1 MTINTGVSVT
11 STSNFPI
18 IVTGGGSLGTL
29 TNNGSVS
36 GYGTFYTYGGANI
49 TAITNNGTM
58 TGSQFEIYNYSGPIG
73 TFTNNGTLNGGYENI
88 YFYDSVG
95 TFVNNGTIS
104 GASQYGIFNY
114 GTIGSFTNSLTINS
128 GAHAIDNLGTISSF
142 ANTGAITGTSDA
154 INNSGT
160 ISNIS
165 NSGASAI
172 ITGGIVNNSSG
183 IIGGASQAYGISNT
197 AGGSIDSIINNGTIS
212 GNSSAI
218 YSSGTIGSLVN
229 NSGGVISGVGAGSY
243 GLNISGSFNSVVNY
257 GSISGEAGSILTSG
271 TGGSRNISNYGSL
284 TGNVVLGN
292 AVSISNYG
300 SLAGNVVLE
309 NDASLTVLGNSSTVN
324 GNVDGSYSGGGVV
337 NIGDGTTATTSTSYG
352 HFGSNHALS
361 AFNVNSG
368 AQFILSNDN
377 SIAANGISV
386 DGILAASGAL
396 TGDVVLGN
404 SGTLTLLGN
413 SNAVNGNVD
422 GSSAGRGVV
431 NIGDGTTATTSTS
444 SGNYGATNRLSA
456 FNVNSGAQFTLSNGN
471 SIAAN
476 GISVGGILAAR
487 GALTGDVVLGNSGT
501 LTLLGNSNAVNG
513 NVDGSSAG
521 RGVVNIGDGTTSTT
535 STSSGN
541 YGATNRLSAFNVNS
555 GAQFILSNG
564 NSIAANGIT
573 INSGASLYLLGAPSL
588 SVANGI
594 INSGTLSFSGAS
606 SGTSIQSLSG
616 AGATNLGSQA
626 LSISNATG
634 NLYGVVSGN
643 GSLNITGGAQTLS
656 GNNTFTGGV
665 QVQSGAALSIP
676 AASVLGSGALSL
688 IGSSTTPATLNVTGT
703 TTIANAITVA
713 GDPVFNITTGTTTT
727 VSSPITNGGVAGDVV
742 VAGGGTLNLTA
753 ANTYTGLTNIAAG
766 STMALTGNGSITPS
780 VSVTNNGTL
789 NVASKTGNVA
799 LGGSFTQTSSGGLVM
814 GFSPTSNQRVTVAGA
829 AALAGSLNLVASSG
843 AYSAGKYTLLTANG
857 VTGTFGTFSSNLNSY
872 TSMSY
877 LLSYDA
883 NDVYLNLFTNGPSAA
898 NTQSSL
904 VNASQALQ
912 STYTLQNSVLVNS
925 FSYDCTEFGANG
937 ICISA
942 GGRNTAVSA
951 ANGLNNTSGLLIA
964 AYRPHQNYRVGA
976 YVDQNLSVNNAGS
989 TVNLGNNTPVIGVFG
1004 AWNQNL
1010 DGTGTEVKVV
1020 AAYGQKNTTINR
1032 SVVGTGDTASEAGS
1046 GSSKLN
1052 SQGAQVTAKYG
1063 FAVLPEVILSPY
1075 TGIRYSQN
1083 NMGGYTEGTSS
1094 TVTAPLTYSAL
1105 NTNATTALAGLGASY
1120 HFIPKAMVFASAGV
1134 ETDTNTANGTYSA
1147 TGVTGLTPI
1156 NFNANPVKTRP
1167 TATLGAYYD
1176 VEKNQ
1181 RVGVTGIYR
1190 QEPYQ
1195 GVSTTSVM
1203 ATYMIGL

>member
-1 MTINTGVSVT
+1 MISFKFICPNIRLTLVIGLLMLALMHGAHASCPSTGTIASSCTDLNWGSGNVTINTGVSVT
-11 STSNFPI
+11 STGNFPI
-18 IVTGGGSLGTL
+18 LVTGGGSLGTL

-36 GYGTFYTYGGANI
+36 GYNPFYSYGGANI

-58 TGSQFEIYNYSGPIG
+58 TGTEREIYNSSGPIG
-73 TFTNNGTLNGGYENI
+73 TFTNNGTLTGGYENI
-88 YFYDSVG
+88 HFYDSVG

-114 GTIGSFTNSLTINS
+114 GTIGSFTNGLTINS
-128 GAHAIDNLGTISSF
+128 GAHAIYNLGTISSF

-154 INNSGT
+154 INNNGT
-160 ISNIS
+160 VSSIS

-197 AGGSIDSIINNGTIS
+197 SGGSIDSIINDGTIS

-218 YSSGTIGSLVN
+218 HSSGTIGSLVN

-243 GLNISGSFNSVVNY
+243 GLNISGSFNSIVNY

-271 TGGSRNISNYGSL
+271 TGGSRNIGNYGSL

-324 GNVDGSYSGGGVV
+324 GNVDGS
-337 NIGDGTTATTSTSYG
+337 
-352 HFGSNHALS
+352 
-361 AFNVNSG
+361 
-368 AQFILSNDN
+368 
-377 SIAANGISV
+377 
-386 DGILAASGAL
+386 
-396 TGDVVLGN
+396 
-404 SGTLTLLGN
+404 
-413 SNAVNGNVD
+413 
-422 GSSAGRGVV
+422 
-431 NIGDGTTATTSTS
+431 
-444 SGNYGATNRLSA
+444 
-456 FNVNSGAQFTLSNGN
+456 
-471 SIAAN
+471 
-476 GISVGGILAAR
+476 
-487 GALTGDVVLGNSGT
+487 
-501 LTLLGNSNAVNG
+501 
-513 NVDGSSAG
+513 SAG

-555 GAQFILSNG
+555 GAQFTLSNG

-588 SVANGI
+588 SAANGI

-904 VNASQALQ
+904 VNTSQALQ

-1190 QEPYQ
+1190 QEPYE

-1203 ATYMIGL
+1203 ATYMIGLQAIHWL